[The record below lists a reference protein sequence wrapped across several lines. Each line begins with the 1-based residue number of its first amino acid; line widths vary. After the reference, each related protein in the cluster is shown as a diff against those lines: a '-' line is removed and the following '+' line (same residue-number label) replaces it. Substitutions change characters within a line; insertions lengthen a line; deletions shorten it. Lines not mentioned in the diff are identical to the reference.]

1 MKIQGAYGLREKV
14 YSAYT
19 RVVRVE
25 EETQQTPESASGG
38 KEAEGK

>member
-1 MKIQGAYGLREKV
+1 MKVQGAYGSRERV
-14 YSAYT
+14 YSDYT

-38 KEAEGK
+38 KEAEEK